1 MGIEVGHPVG
11 AQELHGCGRKPLYT
25 KEMSVLELNSPSN
38 ISTSVSPSLP
48 QRSYNTWKQKFNT
61 LKHFSMTDL

>member
-48 QRSYNTWKQKFNT
+48 QDLIILGNRNLTLLNT
-61 LKHFSMTDL
+61 SV